1 MAGSIS
7 VSDAK
12 GSRWRLAIRAV
23 ASRPGIRKVEP
34 SHANRTMP
42 VGGAAP
48 VWLVARMPAESASN
62 TARSAGAGVNG
73 LAGAGAGVAG
83 AGSGV
88 GFGVRATPA
97 GVYVVRGDTL
107 KWEPAVDMGRV
118 ILVGQLVAIVALLV
132 LRSILKR

>member
-1 MAGSIS
+1 MQVDDVLSQARDTITVKRVFGEPIERNGMTIIPVANVMGCGGAGSGDS
-7 VSDAK
+7 
-12 GSRWRLAIRAV
+12 
-23 ASRPGIRKVEP
+23 P
-34 SHANRTMP
+34 S
-42 VGGAAP
+42 
-48 VWLVARMPAESASN
+48 E
-62 TARSAGAGVNG
+62 
-73 LAGAGAGVAG
+73 G

>member
-1 MAGSIS
+1 MQVDEVLSQARDTITVKRVFGEPIERDGMTIIPVANVMGGGGAGSGDS
-7 VSDAK
+7 
-12 GSRWRLAIRAV
+12 
-23 ASRPGIRKVEP
+23 P
-34 SHANRTMP
+34 S
-42 VGGAAP
+42 
-48 VWLVARMPAESASN
+48 E
-62 TARSAGAGVNG
+62 
-73 LAGAGAGVAG
+73 G

>member
-1 MAGSIS
+1 MQVDEVLSQARDTITVKRVFGEPIERNGMTIIPVANVMGGGGAGSGDS
-7 VSDAK
+7 
-12 GSRWRLAIRAV
+12 
-23 ASRPGIRKVEP
+23 P
-34 SHANRTMP
+34 S
-42 VGGAAP
+42 
-48 VWLVARMPAESASN
+48 E
-62 TARSAGAGVNG
+62 
-73 LAGAGAGVAG
+73 G

>member
-1 MAGSIS
+1 MQVDEVLSQARDTITVKRVFGEPIERDGMTIIPVANVMGGGGAGSGDS
-7 VSDAK
+7 
-12 GSRWRLAIRAV
+12 
-23 ASRPGIRKVEP
+23 P
-34 SHANRTMP
+34 S
-42 VGGAAP
+42 
-48 VWLVARMPAESASN
+48 E
-62 TARSAGAGVNG
+62 
-73 LAGAGAGVAG
+73 G

-132 LRSILKR
+132 LRSIL